1 MTVKI
6 TELAGKSHTFDD
18 GNKIKV
24 VQIKEREINEVLQ
37 PFITYE
43 ISQPNSLPRKLVMT
57 GTQFTNAYGHLFGL
71 NNEHS
76 DKKNM

>member
-1 MTVKI
+1 MKDLV
-6 TELAGKSHTFDD
+6 GKSHTFDD

-24 VQIKEREINEVLQ
+24 VQVKEREVNEVIQ

-57 GTQFTNAYGHLFGL
+57 GKQFTDAYGHLFGL

-76 DKKNM
+76 DKNKM